1 MPNDLVTRLLEDSIG
16 KPVLV
21 KLRGGK
27 MIRGVLLGFDQ
38 HMNLLLRNAA
48 FVKESDSGDVSQEVL
63 STIIIRGDN
72 IVAISPP

>member
-21 KLRGGK
+21 KLRGGR
-27 MIRGVLLGFDQ
+27 MIRGILLGFDQ
-38 HMNLLLRNAA
+38 HMNLLLQNAA
-48 FVKESDSGDVSQEVL
+48 FVKKSDSGDVNQEDL

>member
-1 MPNDLVTRLLEDSIG
+1 MPNSLVTKLLEDSIG

-21 KLRGGK
+21 KLRGGR

-38 HMNLLLRNAA
+38 HMNLLLQDAT
-48 FVKESDSGDVSQEVL
+48 FVKESDGGDVNQEDL